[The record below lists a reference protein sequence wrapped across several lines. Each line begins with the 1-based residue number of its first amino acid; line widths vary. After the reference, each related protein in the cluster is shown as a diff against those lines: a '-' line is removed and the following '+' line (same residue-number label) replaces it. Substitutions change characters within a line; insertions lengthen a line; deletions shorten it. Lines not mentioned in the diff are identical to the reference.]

1 MEHQFCRPRQENE
14 SSKEDLI
21 KIREDKLR
29 WFADS
34 LNGNGCLIGMRPPL
48 TEWRCVG
55 REAVMLLDTLLSDV
69 EKQQKVDKILQIGWN
84 VDLKAEQDREIIA
97 DLRESGTVGEVERL
111 VEKFHRT
118 ETFLKRFEQLR
129 DEMLRSEPKESRK
142 MQLRTQGQRE
152 PSGKR
157 VLP

>member
-1 MEHQFCRPRQENE
+1 
-14 SSKEDLI
+14 
-21 KIREDKLR
+21 
-29 WFADS
+29 
-34 LNGNGCLIGMRPPL
+34 
-48 TEWRCVG
+48 
-55 REAVMLLDTLLSDV
+55 MLLDTLLSDV